1 MLCHRRRSVRRSIA
15 YFFTG
20 AGFSFDFFFGLG
32 SLSLAAGFGVSCE
45 PFGLVFFGMMD
56 SCLEVAIGNIADRRK
71 WMKVRPQ

>member
-1 MLCHRRRSVRRSIA
+1 
-15 YFFTG
+15 
-20 AGFSFDFFFGLG
+20 
-32 SLSLAAGFGVSCE
+32 VSCE

>member
-1 MLCHRRRSVRRSIA
+1 MA
-15 YFFTG
+15 YFLLG
-20 AGFSFDFFFGLG
+20 LGLAFDFFFEAGT
-32 SLSLAAGFGVSCE
+32 LSLAAGFGVSCE